1 MAKPITA
8 IQKRQMTEEERRAE
22 ALAKLKVAVG
32 DSEEAVREL
41 LEFIEQLHESG
52 LLEAANALLKAR
64 EDVAKIVVGQL
75 NQKSVTT
82 MINHAFAIAGLA
94 ASLDPE
100 KTAKLLEHMAAGVIE
115 AYEQTAIE
123 TKKVGVFDLL
133 KALNDP
139 DTNRA
144 IRFFLSALKA
154 IGQRLGQ
161 NS

>member
-1 MAKPITA
+1 MAKPITT
-8 IQKRQMTEEERRAE
+8 IQKRQMTEEEKRTE
-22 ALAKLKVAVG
+22 ALAKLKAAVG

-75 NQKSVTT
+75 NQKPVTT

-100 KTAKLLEHMAAGVIE
+100 KTAKLLEHIAAGALE
-115 AYEQTAIE
+115 AYEQNSAE
-123 TKKVGVFDLL
+123 TKKIGLFDLL

-139 DTNRA
+139 DINRA

-154 IGQRLGQ
+154 IGQRFRNDG
-161 NS
+161 

>member
-8 IQKRQMTEEERRAE
+8 IQKRRVTEEEKRAE
-22 ALAKLKVAVG
+22 ALAKLKAAVG

-41 LEFIEQLHESG
+41 LAFIEQLHESG

-75 NQKSVTT
+75 NQKPVTT
-82 MINHAFAIAGLA
+82 MINHAFAIAGLV
-94 ASLDPE
+94 ASLDLE
-100 KTAKLLEHMAAGVIE
+100 KTAKLLEHIAAGAME
-115 AYEQTAIE
+115 AYEQTAVE
-123 TKKVGVFDLL
+123 TKKIGLFDLL

-139 DTNRA
+139 DVNRA

-154 IGQRLGQ
+154 IGQRLGAD
-161 NS
+161 N

>member
-8 IQKRQMTEEERRAE
+8 IQKRQLTEEEKRAE
-22 ALAKLKVAVG
+22 ALAKLKAAVG

-41 LEFIEQLHESG
+41 LTLIEQLHESG

-75 NQKSVTT
+75 NQKPVTT
-82 MINHAFAIAGLA
+82 MINHLFSIAGLA

-100 KTAKLLEHMAAGVIE
+100 KTAKLLGQLAAGVMD
-115 AYEQTAIE
+115 AYEQTEAE
-123 TKKVGVFDLL
+123 TKKIGLLDLL
-133 KALNDP
+133 RALNDP

-144 IRFFLSALKA
+144 IRFGLSALKA
-154 IGQRLGQ
+154 IGQQLG
-161 NS
+161 SKE

>member
-8 IQKRQMTEEERRAE
+8 IQKRQMTEEEKRAE
-22 ALAKLKVAVG
+22 ALAKLKAAVG

-41 LEFIEQLHESG
+41 LTLIEQLHESG

-75 NQKSVTT
+75 NQKPVTT
-82 MINHAFAIAGLA
+82 MVNHAFALAGLA

-100 KTAKLLEHMAAGVIE
+100 RTAKLLEHIASGAIE
-115 AYEQTAIE
+115 AYEE
-123 TKKVGVFDLL
+123 TSVEPKKVGLFDLF

-139 DTNRA
+139 DINRA
-144 IRFFLSALKA
+144 VHFFLSALKA
-154 IGQRLGQ
+154 IGQRLR
-161 NS
+161 NDS